1 MGYLEHELELYER
14 RLEPFKKPDGSLYED
29 LSHDDDRDLK
39 DILRNIEEVKKKIKM
54 WEIMKPYYELLKEG
68 IKYIRADDS
77 IKSLRKAT
85 NLLKKDLTEVAE
97 EIDGKI
103 SIYRDDIEISNKN
116 PVSWSETIHI
126 SLWKD
131 LDKFRINIELCDI
144 TTQFFVPN
152 DVLCDDL
159 ISFKQYRALLFLVSW
174 SFKSPTEEN
183 ISLLRETVKRMKNEF
198 YVNQKIDEMNTNLL
212 ENSLVMLA
220 KKHGIKY
227 QIEKENTF
235 CTVTFRLRPYYK
247 LKVRLLYSELSQQ
260 LSDLNSVLEKSIEIS
275 ASSLVPQISVNRS
288 YVWLS
293 K

>member
-1 MGYLEHELELYER
+1 MGYLEYQLERYER
-14 RLEPFKKPDGSLYED
+14 WLEPFKKPDGSLYED

-39 DILRNIEEVKKKIKM
+39 DILRNIEELKNEIKM
-54 WEIMKPYYELLKEG
+54 REITKPYYELLVEG
-68 IKYIRADDS
+68 IKYIKADDS
-77 IKSLRKAT
+77 IKSLRQAA

-103 SIYRDDIEISNKN
+103 SIYGNDIKISNKN
-116 PVSWSETIHI
+116 PVSRWETINI
-126 SLWKD
+126 SLRKY
-131 LDKFRINIELCDI
+131 LDKFSIDNDLFHI
-144 TTQFFVPN
+144 N
-152 DVLCDDL
+152 DVLLDD
-159 ISFKQYRALLFLVSW
+159 IHFKQYRAILFLVSW
-174 SFKSPTEEN
+174 LFKSPTEEN
-183 ISLLRETVKRMKNEF
+183 ISILREIVKRMKNEF

-260 LSDLNSVLEKSIEIS
+260 LSDLSGVLEKSLEIT

-288 YVWLS
+288 YECLS

>member
-1 MGYLEHELELYER
+1 MGYLEHQLELYER
-14 RLEPFKKPDGSLYED
+14 CLEPFKKPDGSLCED
-29 LSHDDDRDLK
+29 LTHDEDWKLK
-39 DILRNIEEVKKKIKM
+39 AILRNIEELKNEIKM
-54 WEIMKPYYELLKEG
+54 REITKPYYELLVEG
-68 IKYIRADDS
+68 IKYIKADDS
-77 IKSLRKAT
+77 IKSLRQAA

-103 SIYRDDIEISNKN
+103 SIYGDDIKISNKN
-116 PVSWSETIHI
+116 PVSRSETTHI
-126 SLWKD
+126 SLRKY
-131 LDKFRINIELCDI
+131 LDKFSIDNDLFHI
-144 TTQFFVPN
+144 N
-152 DVLCDDL
+152 DVLLDD
-159 ISFKQYRALLFLVSW
+159 IHFKQYRALLFLVSW
-174 SFKSPTEEN
+174 LVKSPTEEN
-183 ISLLRETVKRMKNEF
+183 ISILRETVKRMKNEF

-220 KKHGIKY
+220 KKHGLKY

-260 LSDLNSVLEKSIEIS
+260 LSDLNNVLEKSLEIS

-288 YVWLS
+288 YECLS

>member
-1 MGYLEHELELYER
+1 MGHLEKDLELCELD
-14 RLEPFKKPDGSLYED
+14 LEPFKNPDGSFCED
-29 LSHDDDRDLK
+29 LSFNEDRRLK
-39 DILRNIEEVKKKIKM
+39 LILRSIEKVKNEIKM
-54 WEIMKPYYELLKEG
+54 REIRKPYYELLIEG

-77 IKSLRKAT
+77 IKSLKQAT
-85 NLLKKDLTEVAE
+85 NLLKKDLAEFAE

-103 SIYRDDIEISNKN
+103 SFFGDEIYISKKN
-116 PVSWSETIHI
+116 PDLYTDTIHI
-126 SLWKD
+126 RLLKYID
-131 LDKFRINIELCDI
+131 EFNLDSYLFYINDISFRGGIH
-144 TTQFFVPN
+144 
-152 DVLCDDL
+152 
-159 ISFKQYRALLFLVSW
+159 FKQYRAILFLVSW
-174 SFKSPTEEN
+174 LVKSPTEEN
-183 ISLLRETVKRMKNEF
+183 ISILREIVKRMKNEF

-220 KKHGIKY
+220 KKHGLKY

-260 LSDLNSVLEKSIEIS
+260 LSDLNNVLEKSLEIS

>member
-1 MGYLEHELELYER
+1 MAYLEHQLELYER
-14 RLEPFKKPDGSLYED
+14 CLEPFKKPDGSLCED
-29 LSHDDDRDLK
+29 LTHDEDWKLK
-39 DILRNIEEVKKKIKM
+39 AILRNIEELKNEIKM
-54 WEIMKPYYELLKEG
+54 REITKPYYELLVEG
-68 IKYIRADDS
+68 IKYIKADDS
-77 IKSLRKAT
+77 IKSLRQAA
-85 NLLKKDLTEVAE
+85 NLLKKDLTEFAE
-97 EIDGKI
+97 EADKEI
-103 SIYRDDIEISNKN
+103 SIFSDDIEISNKK
-116 PVSWSETIHI
+116 PVSRWETIHI
-126 SLWKD
+126 SLCKY
-131 LDKFRINIELCDI
+131 LDKFRIDNDLFSI
-144 TTQFFVPN
+144 N
-152 DVLCDDL
+152 DVCLDRQ
-159 ISFKQYRALLFLVSW
+159 IHFKQYRALLFLVSW
-174 SFKSPTEEN
+174 LFKSPTEEN
-183 ISLLRETVKRMKNEF
+183 MSLLRETVKRMKNEF

-260 LSDLNSVLEKSIEIS
+260 LSDLSDVLEKSLEIS

>member
-1 MGYLEHELELYER
+1 MGYLEHQLELYER
-14 RLEPFKKPDGSLYED
+14 CLEPFKKPDGSLCED
-29 LSHDDDRDLK
+29 LTHDEDWKLK
-39 DILRNIEEVKKKIKM
+39 AILRNIEELKKEIKM
-54 WEIMKPYYELLKEG
+54 REITKPYYELLVEG
-68 IKYIRADDS
+68 IKYIKADDS
-77 IKSLRKAT
+77 IKSLRQAT

-103 SIYRDDIEISNKN
+103 SIYGDDIEISNKN
-116 PVSWSETIHI
+116 PVSRSETTHI
-126 SLWKD
+126 SLCKY
-131 LDKFRINIELCDI
+131 LDKFSIDNDLFHI
-144 TTQFFVPN
+144 N
-152 DVLCDDL
+152 DVLLDD
-159 ISFKQYRALLFLVSW
+159 IHFKQYRALLFLVSW
-174 SFKSPTEEN
+174 LVKSPTEEN
-183 ISLLRETVKRMKNEF
+183 ISILRETVKRMKNEL

-235 CTVTFRLRPYYK
+235 CTVIFRLRPYYK

-260 LSDLNSVLEKSIEIS
+260 LSDLSGILEKSLEIS

>member
-1 MGYLEHELELYER
+1 MGYLEYQLERYER
-14 RLEPFKKPDGSLYED
+14 WLEPFKKPDGSLYED

-39 DILRNIEEVKKKIKM
+39 DILRNIEELKNEIKM
-54 WEIMKPYYELLKEG
+54 REITKPYYELLVEG
-68 IKYIRADDS
+68 IKYIKADDS
-77 IKSLRKAT
+77 IKSLRQAA

-103 SIYRDDIEISNKN
+103 SIYGNDIKISNKN
-116 PVSWSETIHI
+116 PVSRSETTHI
-126 SLWKD
+126 SLRKY
-131 LDKFRINIELCDI
+131 LDKFSIDNDLFHI
-144 TTQFFVPN
+144 N
-152 DVLCDDL
+152 DVLLDD
-159 ISFKQYRALLFLVSW
+159 IHFKQYRAILFLVSW
-174 SFKSPTEEN
+174 LFKSPTEEN
-183 ISLLRETVKRMKNEF
+183 LSILREIVKRMKNEF

-220 KKHGIKY
+220 KKHGLKY

-260 LSDLNSVLEKSIEIS
+260 LSDLNNVLEKSLEIS
-275 ASSLVPQISVNRS
+275 ASSLVPQIFVNRS
-288 YVWLS
+288 YEWLS

>member
-1 MGYLEHELELYER
+1 MGYLEHQLEFYERYLEL
-14 RLEPFKKPDGSLYED
+14 FKKSDGSFYED

-39 DILRNIEEVKKKIKM
+39 AILRNIEELKNEIKM
-54 WEIMKPYYELLKEG
+54 REITKPYYELLVEG
-68 IKYIRADDS
+68 IKYIKADDS
-77 IKSLRKAT
+77 IKSLRQAT
-85 NLLKKDLTEVAE
+85 NLLKKDLTEFAE
-97 EIDGKI
+97 EADKEI
-103 SIYRDDIEISNKN
+103 SIYSDDIEISNKN
-116 PVSWSETIHI
+116 PVSRWETIHI
-126 SLWKD
+126 SLWKN
-131 LDKFRINIELCDI
+131 LDKFRINNELFDR
-144 TTQFFVPN
+144 N

-159 ISFKQYRALLFLVSW
+159 IPFKQYRALLFLVSW
-174 SFKSPTEEN
+174 LYKSPTEEN

-260 LSDLNSVLEKSIEIS
+260 LSDLSGVLEKSLEIT

-288 YVWLS
+288 YECLS

>member
-1 MGYLEHELELYER
+1 MGNLEKELELCELD
-14 RLEPFKKPDGSLYED
+14 LETFKKPDGSFYED
-29 LSHDDDRDLK
+29 LSFNKDTRLK
-39 DILRNIEEVKKKIKM
+39 LILRSIEELKKKIKM
-54 WEIMKPYYELLKEG
+54 REITKPYYELLIEE

-77 IKSLRKAT
+77 IKSLKQAT
-85 NLLKKDLTEVAE
+85 NLLKKDLAEFAE

-103 SIYRDDIEISNKN
+103 SFFGDEIYISKKN
-116 PVSWSETIHI
+116 PDLCTDTIHI
-126 SLWKD
+126 RLLKYIDEFNIDSYLFYIND
-131 LDKFRINIELCDI
+131 ISFRGRIH
-144 TTQFFVPN
+144 
-152 DVLCDDL
+152 
-159 ISFKQYRALLFLVSW
+159 FKQYRALLFLVSW
-174 SFKSPTEEN
+174 LFKSPTEEN
-183 ISLLRETVKRMKNEF
+183 MSLLRETVKRMKNEF

-247 LKVRLLYSELSQQ
+247 LKVRLLYSELLQQ
-260 LSDLNSVLEKSIEIS
+260 LSDLSGVLEKSLEIS

>member
-1 MGYLEHELELYER
+1 MGYLEHKLEIYEGF
-14 RLEPFKKPDGSLYED
+14 LERFKKPDGSLCED
-29 LSHDDDRDLK
+29 LTHDEDWELK
-39 DILRNIEEVKKKIKM
+39 AILRNIEELKNKIKM
-54 WEIMKPYYELLKEG
+54 REISKPYYELLVEG
-68 IKYIRADDS
+68 IKYIKADDS
-77 IKSLRKAT
+77 IKSLRQAA
-85 NLLKKDLTEVAE
+85 NLLKKDLTEFAE
-97 EIDGKI
+97 EADKEI
-103 SIYRDDIEISNKN
+103 SIYGDDIVISNKN
-116 PVSWSETIHI
+116 TVSRWETIHI
-126 SLWKD
+126 SLWKN
-131 LDKFRINIELCDI
+131 LDKFLINNELFDI
-144 TTQFFVPN
+144 N

-174 SFKSPTEEN
+174 LFKSPTEEN

-220 KKHGIKY
+220 KKHGLKY

-260 LSDLNSVLEKSIEIS
+260 LYDLSGVLEKSLEIS

>member
-1 MGYLEHELELYER
+1 MGYLEYQLERYER
-14 RLEPFKKPDGSLYED
+14 WLEPFKKPDGSLYED

-39 DILRNIEEVKKKIKM
+39 DILRNIEELKNEIKM
-54 WEIMKPYYELLKEG
+54 REITKPYYELLVEG
-68 IKYIRADDS
+68 IKYIKADDS
-77 IKSLRKAT
+77 IKSLRQAA

-103 SIYRDDIEISNKN
+103 SIYGNDIKISNKN
-116 PVSWSETIHI
+116 PVSRWETINI
-126 SLWKD
+126 SLRKY
-131 LDKFRINIELCDI
+131 LDKFSIDNDLFHI
-144 TTQFFVPN
+144 N
-152 DVLCDDL
+152 DVLLDD
-159 ISFKQYRALLFLVSW
+159 IHFKQYRAILFLVSW
-174 SFKSPTEEN
+174 LFKSPTEEN
-183 ISLLRETVKRMKNEF
+183 ISILREIVKRMKNEF

-235 CTVTFRLRPYYK
+235 FTVTFPLRPYYK
-247 LKVRLLYSELSQQ
+247 LKVRLLYSALSQQ
-260 LSDLNSVLEKSIEIS
+260 LSDLNSVLEKSLEIS

-288 YVWLS
+288 YECLS

>member
-1 MGYLEHELELYER
+1 MGYLEHQLELYER
-14 RLEPFKKPDGSLYED
+14 CLEPFKKPDDSLCED
-29 LSHDDDRDLK
+29 LTHDEDWKLK
-39 DILRNIEEVKKKIKM
+39 AILRNIEELKKEIKM
-54 WEIMKPYYELLKEG
+54 REITKPYYELLVEG
-68 IKYIRADDS
+68 IKYIKADDS
-77 IKSLRKAT
+77 IKSLRQAA

-103 SIYRDDIEISNKN
+103 SIYGDDIKISNKN
-116 PVSWSETIHI
+116 PVSRSETTHI
-126 SLWKD
+126 ILRKY
-131 LDKFRINIELCDI
+131 LDKFSIDNDLFHI
-144 TTQFFVPN
+144 N
-152 DVLCDDL
+152 DVLLDD
-159 ISFKQYRALLFLVSW
+159 IHFKQYRALLFLVSW
-174 SFKSPTEEN
+174 LFKSPTEEN
-183 ISLLRETVKRMKNEF
+183 MSLLRETVKRMKNEF

-247 LKVRLLYSELSQQ
+247 LEVRLLYSELSQQ
-260 LSDLNSVLEKSIEIS
+260 LSDLSGVLEKSLEIT

-288 YVWLS
+288 YECLS

>member
-1 MGYLEHELELYER
+1 MGYLEYQLERYER
-14 RLEPFKKPDGSLYED
+14 WLEPFKKPDGSLYED

-39 DILRNIEEVKKKIKM
+39 DILRNIEELKNEIKM
-54 WEIMKPYYELLKEG
+54 REITKPYYELLVEG
-68 IKYIRADDS
+68 IKYIKADDS
-77 IKSLRKAT
+77 IKSLRQAA

-103 SIYRDDIEISNKN
+103 SIYGNDIKISNKN
-116 PVSWSETIHI
+116 PVSRWETINI
-126 SLWKD
+126 SLRKY
-131 LDKFRINIELCDI
+131 LDKFSIDNDLFHI
-144 TTQFFVPN
+144 N
-152 DVLCDDL
+152 DVLLDD
-159 ISFKQYRALLFLVSW
+159 IHFKQYRAILFLVSW
-174 SFKSPTEEN
+174 LFKSPTEEN
-183 ISLLRETVKRMKNEF
+183 ISILREIVKRMKNEF

-235 CTVTFRLRPYYK
+235 CTVTLRLRPYYK

-260 LSDLNSVLEKSIEIS
+260 LSDLSGVLEKSLEIS

-288 YVWLS
+288 YECLS

>member
-1 MGYLEHELELYER
+1 MGYLEHQLEFYER
-14 RLEPFKKPDGSLYED
+14 CLEPFMKPDGSFYED
-29 LSHDDDRDLK
+29 LSHDDYRDLK
-39 DILRNIEEVKKKIKM
+39 DILRNIEELKNEIKM
-54 WEIMKPYYELLKEG
+54 REITKPYYELLVEG
-68 IKYIRADDS
+68 IKYIKADDS
-77 IKSLRKAT
+77 IKSLRQAV
-85 NLLKKDLTEVAE
+85 NLLKKDLTEFAE
-97 EIDGKI
+97 EADKEI
-103 SIYRDDIEISNKN
+103 SIYSDDIEISNKN
-116 PVSWSETIHI
+116 PVSRSETIHI
-126 SLWKD
+126 SLCKY
-131 LDKFRINIELCDI
+131 LDKFHINNDL
-144 TTQFFVPN
+144 FHKN
-152 DVLCDDL
+152 DVLCDNL
-159 ISFKQYRALLFLVSW
+159 IPFKQYRALLFLVSW
-174 SFKSPTEEN
+174 LFKSPTEEN
-183 ISLLRETVKRMKNEF
+183 MSLLRETVKRMKNEF

-260 LSDLNSVLEKSIEIS
+260 LSDLNNVLEKSLEIS

>member
-1 MGYLEHELELYER
+1 MGYLENELEFCER
-14 RLEPFKKPDGSLYED
+14 CLETFKKPDGSFYED
-29 LSHDDDRDLK
+29 LSFNEDRRLK
-39 DILRNIEEVKKKIKM
+39 DILRDIEELKNEIKM
-54 WEIMKPYYELLKEG
+54 REIRKPYYELLIEG

-77 IKSLRKAT
+77 IKSLKQAT
-85 NLLKKDLTEVAE
+85 NLLKKDLAEFAE

-103 SIYRDDIEISNKN
+103 SFSGYERIYIAKKN
-116 PVSWSETIHI
+116 PDLYTDIHI
-126 SLWKD
+126 RLPKYID
-131 LDKFRINIELCDI
+131 EFNIDSYLFDR
-144 TTQFFVPN
+144 N
-152 DVLCDDL
+152 DVLCDGL

-174 SFKSPTEEN
+174 LFKSPTEEN
-183 ISLLRETVKRMKNEF
+183 MSLLRETVKRMKNEF

-220 KKHGIKY
+220 KKHGLKY

-260 LSDLNSVLEKSIEIS
+260 LSDLNNVLEKSLEIS